1 MNDLI
6 LSGSTIKMT
15 TLDLELIVSKRHA
28 DIMKDVRKEIEG
40 LGELAEGVFSL
51 GFYIDKNGQK
61 RPCYEFSKKGAMQL
75 ALKYDSITRYRVI
88 EHIESLESKLMYRSP
103 QSMSEALFLAANQ
116 AKQLEIQQKLI
127 IDQTPKAEFYDMVAK
142 SDKWITLKQVSDILN
157 IPNVGRNNLCKRLR
171 DEDFFTKYNQPYQK
185 YKNQGLFKS
194 IESVSKTGRVSVST
208 VVSQKGLI
216 KIRMILLNPKSRNTA
231 AYRKWKKEVFEN
243 DLYTCQKCGYTGK
256 EIEPHHII
264 PWSKSVN
271 KRFDVSNG
279 QTLCKDCHKLEHKAN
294 GL

>member
-6 LSGSTIKMT
+6 LSNSDIKMT

-28 DIMKDVRKEIEG
+28 DIMKDVRKEIDS

-51 GFYIDKNGQK
+51 GSYYDKNNQS
-61 RPCYEFSKKGAMQL
+61 RPCYNFGKKGAMQL
-75 ALKYDSITRYRVI
+75 AVKYDAITRYKVI
-88 EHIESLESKLMYRSP
+88 ERIEQLERGLVNSVP
-103 QSMSEALFLAANQ
+103 QSFSDALMLAANQ
-116 AKQLEIQQKLI
+116 AKQIELQQEII
-127 IDQTPKAEFYDMVAK
+127 IEQTPKAEFYDMVAK
-142 SDKWITLKQVSDILN
+142 SDEWMTLKQVSDVLN
-157 IPNVGRNNLCKRLR
+157 IPEYGRNNLCKRLR
-171 DEDFFTKYNQPYQK
+171 DEGYLTKYNHPYQK

-194 IESVSKTGRVSVST
+194 VQSISKPGGHISLST

-216 KIRMILLNPKSRNTA
+216 KIRMVLLNPKSRNTA

-264 PWSKSVN
+264 PWSKSVK

-279 QTLCKDCHKLEHKAN
+279 KTLCKECHKLEHKAN
-294 GL
+294 D